1 MRSSKRKKISYIL
14 HRCVLSVLL
23 GGVGP
28 IQTCLLHWLPPTKN
42 VKHKEKNVCHREKTV
57 SDWDICR
64 YLSLF
69 CRNRTAI
76 LVSCWC
82 LMYFRSCHHGLIL
95 QPSSSL
101 IHDIFSFLIQK
112 RCTPTMGFN
121 TTLEEFCCLF
131 SWSHCFRENIS
142 KVLQPLSH
150 IIVLFSINHL
160 FSVLILCC
168 TLESFSGLVEVL
180 LSICYSDDSVQ
191 I

>member
-1 MRSSKRKKISYIL
+1 MRSSKRKKSVTFYTDVFCL
-14 HRCVLSVLL
+14 FCWGGVLSKHAYC
-23 GGVGP
+23 
-28 IQTCLLHWLPPTKN
+28 TDSLPQKMLSTK
-42 VKHKEKNVCHREKTV
+42 KKNACHREKTF

-95 QPSSSL
+95 QPSSAL

-131 SWSHCFRENIS
+131 SWSHCFRANIS

-168 TLESFSGLVEVL
+168 TLEFFRTRWSTP
-180 LSICYSDDSVQ
+180 
-191 I
+191 